1 MTEKIICGNCKA
13 ELHPTQ
19 RSLTCPQCSAYE
31 VKFNYTYNDNK
42 LPQIKPNER
51 GIWRF
56 KEFLPSFTKNITLG
70 EANTPIHPTR
80 HIFKDKINSYLKTEG
95 KNPTGSFLDRVSPLM
110 ISDALSIEMD
120 SVVCASDGNLGA
132 SVSAYCAAA
141 QLPCFCVVP
150 KSTSPEKR
158 TQMLAFG
165 AEVIDFGKTID
176 ESLDLAKKMIEKGRY
191 QATPEFNILALEG
204 TKTIAYEIIEQLMS
218 KDPTTNLDY
227 VVVPMGSGSL
237 LYSIWQGFKQA
248 KQFGLLSSN
257 SILPKIIGVQVK
269 GFDPIAK
276 AFQTGKGK
284 QSIIFHSKREDSVA
298 NAIRVDN
305 PLFGEKAIQ
314 SLEESN
320 GIAVSVTEEELIT
333 ASKMLGKHEGIYAEL
348 SSATVIAAV
357 SKLIK
362 EEKLTKNSNILS
374 VITASGFKT
383 SQAFEKGTS
392 RVKKVESFRSMGTK
406 VEILRIIDSG
416 ESTFGYGI
424 WKSLGQTIT
433 LQAVYQH
440 LKELDQQLNLIT
452 EFESTDR
459 QKKYQV
465 TTKGKQL
472 IIKMKELEE
481 LLS

>member
-1 MTEKIICGNCKA
+1 MTEKIFCENCKA
-13 ELHPTQ
+13 ELYSTQ
-19 RSLTCPQCSAYE
+19 RSLTCPQCSAKDVQFHYIFKRNE
-31 VKFNYTYNDNK
+31 N
-42 LPQIKPNER
+42 PQIIPDER

-56 KEFLPSFTKNITLG
+56 KEFLPSFTKNVSLG
-70 EANTPIHPTR
+70 EANTPIHPTS
-80 HIFKDKINSYLKTEG
+80 HIFKDKIRLFLKIEG
-95 KNPTGSFLDRVSPLM
+95 KNPTGSFLDRMSPLM
-110 ISDALSIEMD
+110 ISDALSRKMD

-165 AEVIDFGKTID
+165 AEVVDYGKTID
-176 ESLDLAKKMIEKGRY
+176 ESLDLATKMIEKGRY
-191 QATPEFNILALEG
+191 QATPEFNILAFEG
-204 TKTIAYEIIEQLMS
+204 TKTIAFEIVEQLMN
-218 KDPTTNLDY
+218 KDSVFNLDY

-237 LYSIWQGFKQA
+237 LFSLWLGFKQA
-248 KQFGLLSSN
+248 KQFNLIPSN
-257 SILPKIIGVQVK
+257 QKLPKIIGVQVK
-269 GFDPIAK
+269 GFDPITK
-276 AFQTGKGK
+276 AFQTGTNGQVISS
-284 QSIIFHSKREDSVA
+284 QSIRKESVA
-298 NAIRVDN
+298 SAIRVDN
-305 PLFGEKAIQ
+305 PLFGDKAIK

-320 GIAVSVTEEELIT
+320 GIAVSVTEDELIN
-333 ASKMLGKHEGIYAEL
+333 ASKLLGKHEGIYAEL

-362 EEKLTKNSNILS
+362 EEKLTKDSRILS

-383 SQAFEKGTS
+383 SQAFQKGTS

-406 VEILRIIDSG
+406 VEILRIIDSS
-416 ESTFGYGI
+416 ESNFGYGI

-440 LKELDQQLNLIT
+440 LKELQQQLNLIV
-452 EFESTDR
+452 ELESTDR
-459 QKKYQV
+459 QKRYQL
-465 TTKGKQL
+465 TSKGKQL